1 MNLPNKL
8 TLSRIILSVLI
19 IIILLF
25 PFDTM
30 GLSLPKIFINEVL
43 VIDTKYIISGVLFIV
58 ASATD
63 LLDGFLARKLNLVTD
78 SGKMLDAIAD
88 KILVDSVLVILSSYG
103 FISPIIPVVIVTR
116 DIIVDAIKMLA
127 GNNGKVVAAISTG
140 KIKSFLLM
148 TGISLTLFYNLPF
161 ELWNLRISDFILTIA
176 AVLALISAF
185 QYYSLNKEFIF
196 KK

>member
-8 TLSRIILSVLI
+8 TISRIILSILI

-43 VIDTKYIISGVLFIV
+43 VIDTKYIISGVLFII
-58 ASATD
+58 ASSTD
-63 LLDGFLARKLNLVTD
+63 LLDGYLARKLNLVSD
-78 SGKMLDAIAD
+78 SGKMLDSIAD

-116 DIIVDAIKMLA
+116 DIIVDAIKMFA
-127 GNNGKVVAAISTG
+127 GNSGKVVSSISTG

-148 TGISLTLFYNLPF
+148 MGISLTLFYNLPF
-161 ELWNLRISDFILTIA
+161 ELWNLRMSDFILTIA
-176 AVLALISAF
+176 SVLSIISAF
-185 QYYSLNKEFIF
+185 QYYNLNKDYIF